1 MKKAI
6 AYLFS
11 LMVAGGVQADIQLEN
26 QAFKVIT
33 LTSENGAK
41 TQQWQAPDKMLPGDI
56 VGYQIS
62 FSNPDAEAAENI
74 VIANPIP
81 ENTSY
86 VVDSAKGMGTRITF
100 SIDGGQNYA
109 QPEQLFVEKDG
120 EKVPAS
126 AADYS
131 HVRWQ
136 LNQPLAAGATGSVQ
150 YQVLIK

>member
-1 MKKAI
+1 MKKTI

-11 LMVAGGVQADIQLEN
+11 MMFAAWVQADVQLEN
-26 QAFKVIT
+26 KAFKVVT
-33 LTSENGAK
+33 VTSENGAK
-41 TQQWQAPDKMLPGDI
+41 TQQWQTPDKMLPGDI

-86 VVDSAKGMGTRITF
+86 VAGSAKGMGTSITF
-100 SIDGGQNYA
+100 SVDGGKNYA

-120 EKVPAS
+120 EKVQAS

-136 LNQPLAAGATGSVQ
+136 LNQPLAAGANGSVQ